1 MASYL
6 QVENISKAYGN
17 KVLFENISFNIN
29 EGDKIALIAP
39 NGTGK
44 TSLLSILAG
53 KDSSDRGGNVKFLKD
68 ITISFLEQ
76 DSVFPQDE
84 TIYNVVLQARKAKS
98 FHSTKIGSA
107 PVERAGSENGW
118 NGSNNSKGWESY
130 DYNNEWET
138 EHKINEILGRLKLDN
153 PSKKICELSGG
164 EIKRVAIASML
175 ITQPDFL
182 IMDEPTNHLDLETIE
197 YLEEYLGRSRCTL
210 LMVTHDRYFLDRV
223 CNQILELWEG
233 KLYQYNGN
241 YSYFLEKRDER
252 INNFRAETDRARNL
266 LRTEL
271 DWMRRMPCARGTKA
285 KYRIDAFYDLKE
297 RASQRIVEKNIDINV
312 QVSRLGKKIINCKHI
327 SYTWDNT
334 GVTLKPCRES
344 KWVGIDDFTYNF
356 APGEKIGIVGKNG
369 VGKSTFLNLLTGS
382 LQPTSGEIE
391 RGETVV
397 FGYYRQ
403 QGIQFNPNDTVI
415 DAVQAIAETVALAD
429 GKRVPVTTFLNY
441 FLFPPQMHN
450 VKIEKLSGGEK
461 RRLYLL
467 TVLMKNPNVLIL
479 DEPTND
485 LDILTLN
492 VLEEY
497 LKSFPGSLIVV
508 SHDRFFLDKL
518 ADHLFIFEG
527 NGVIKDFVGSYSGYR
542 QYLKDK
548 EAERRAREREAAGK
562 QARAEAERNRAGSRA
577 GDNAVNMHA
586 TGSSASNNGA
596 AGNVCNSSAS
606 NNGAASNVCN
616 SGASSS
622 GSNSN
627 MPPKKRKL
635 SYKEQRELEQ
645 LEKDMEALNA
655 EKASLEEALSSG
667 TLSVDK
673 LTESSTRIGEVLAL
687 LDEKEFRWLELNT

>member
-6 QVENISKAYGN
+6 QVENISKSYGT

-53 KDSSDRGGNVKFLKD
+53 KDSSDKGGSVKFLKD

-76 DSVFPQDE
+76 ESLFPPQE
-84 TIYNVVLQARKAKS
+84 TIYNVVWEAAQKKRLHNGKSIVLQQAK
-98 FHSTKIGSA
+98 
-107 PVERAGSENGW
+107 
-118 NGSNNSKGWESY
+118 
-130 DYNNEWET
+130 ET
-138 EHKINEILGRLKLDN
+138 EVQEWQLEYRIKEILYRLNLEDTD
-153 PSKKICELSGG
+153 KKICELSGG
-164 EIKRVAIASML
+164 EIKRTAIAAML
-175 ITQPDFL
+175 ITEPDFL

-197 YLEEYLGRSRCTL
+197 YLEDTLSRSRCTL

-233 KLYQYNGN
+233 NLYQYNGN

-252 INNFRAETDRARNL
+252 ISNFKSETDRARNL

-297 RASQRIVEKNIDINV
+297 RASQRIVEKSIDINV
-312 QVSRLGKKIINCKHI
+312 QVSRLGKKIVNCKKLHYAWAQGKTA
-327 SYTWDNT
+327 SGTNT
-334 GVTLKPCRES
+334 

-369 VGKSTFLNLLTGS
+369 VGKSTFLNLLTGE

-403 QGIQFNPNDTVI
+403 SGIEFNPQDTVI
-415 DAVQAIAETVALAD
+415 DAVQKIAETVALAD

-441 FLFPPQMHN
+441 FLFPPPMHY

-492 VLEEY
+492 VLEDY
-497 LKSFPGSLIVV
+497 LKNFPGSLIIV

-542 QYLKDK
+542 QYMKDK
-548 EAERRAREREAAGK
+548 EAEKRAKEREAAK
-562 QARAEAERNRAGSRA
+562 K
-577 GDNAVNMHA
+577 A
-586 TGSSASNNGA
+586 TAN
-596 AGNVCNSSAS
+596 
-606 NNGAASNVCN
+606 
-616 SGASSS
+616 SSS
-622 GSNSN
+622 GKNAEGN
-627 MPPKKRKL
+627 GKTRDTNAAGKRKL
-635 SYKEQRELEQ
+635 SYKEQKELEQ
-645 LEKDMEALNA
+645 LEKELEALGK
-655 EKASLEEALSSG
+655 EKESLEQALSSG
-667 TLSVDK
+667 ALAAQE
-673 LTESSTRIGEVLAL
+673 LTDASIRIGQVISL
-687 LDEKEFRWLELNT
+687 LDEKEMRWLELSDI

>member
-68 ITISFLEQ
+68 IAIAFLEQ
-76 DSVFPQDE
+76 DSIFPPDE
-84 TIYNVVLQARKAKS
+84 TIYNVVLDAQKAKKLHGS
-98 FHSTKIGSA
+98 KSGGINGGNST
-107 PVERAGSENGW
+107 EE
-118 NGSNNSKGWESY
+118 
-130 DYNNEWET
+130 NEWEA
-138 EHKINEILGRLKLDN
+138 EYKIKEILGRLKLDDT
-153 PSKKICELSGG
+153 SKRIRELSGG
-164 EIKRVAIASML
+164 EVKRVAIAAML
-175 ITQPDFL
+175 ITQPDFI

-241 YSYFLEKRDER
+241 YSYFLEKRDKR

-285 KYRIDAFYDLKE
+285 KYRVDAFYDLKE
-297 RASQRIVEKNIDINV
+297 RASQRVVEKNIDINV
-312 QVSRLGKKIINCKHI
+312 QVSRLGKKIVNCKHLF
-327 SYTWDNT
+327 YTWENAGD
-334 GVTLKPCRES
+334 CRDKNG

-369 VGKSTFLNLLTGS
+369 VGKSTFLNLITGN

-391 RGETVV
+391 CGETVV
-397 FGYYRQ
+397 FGYYKQ
-403 QGIQFNPNDTVI
+403 QGMQFNPNDTVI
-415 DAVQAIAETVALAD
+415 DAVQNIAETVALAD

-441 FLFPPQMHN
+441 FLFPPQMHY

-497 LKSFPGSLIVV
+497 LKNFPGSLIIV

-542 QYLKDK
+542 QYMKDK

-562 QARAEAERNRAGSRA
+562 QARAEKPAGNAE
-577 GDNAVNMHA
+577 
-586 TGSSASNNGA
+586 NNGI
-596 AGNVCNSSAS
+596 SE
-606 NNGAASNVCN
+606 NG
-616 SGASSS
+616 
-622 GSNSN
+622 N

-635 SYKEQRELEQ
+635 SYKELRELEQ

-667 TLSVDK
+667 TLAVDK
-673 LTESSTRIGEVLAL
+673 LTEASTRIGEVIAL